1 MFQDSYASVVESLMY
16 AKVSQT
22 RVFEK
27 PRKCPLASGE
37 IKFSINEGY

>member
-1 MFQDSYASVVESLMY
+1 MFQDSYANVVESLMY

-22 RVFEK
+22 CGVEK

-37 IKFSINEGY
+37 MKFSINEGY